1 MCLSPLGFISLKK
14 HSVVTVQIVE
24 FSWQLTKLQKK
35 KKKKKKKL
43 FIALGQAGNKHNRR
57 IRNMTLL
64 HSQKELPNQN
74 VLLYLKHICY
84 NWNPQLLPRTLLFSS
99 RMDTWRVKKKLLSN
113 LLHKSDHTI
122 QSLLCSI
129 WAVLLLD
136 ISDDCPGTLR
146 SKFLLSTNFSL
157 CRKSCQEKCSISNNA
172 QQFMPHFYIF
182 PHDGKRGQSL
192 TQPDNGSAGN
202 AECHCTNRKPTL
214 ALGMRGWYLQ
224 IHFILYTMAPS
235 CPLTPK
241 YCGWRHHFH
250 NFNSTTEVTR
260 QVLSENGV
268 CVGGCC
274 Q

>member
-99 RMDTWRVKKKLLSN
+99 RMDTWTVKKNYYQTYCIN
-113 LLHKSDHTI
+113 LII
-122 QSLLCSI
+122 QFKAFYAQSGQCYYLTFLMT
-129 WAVLLLD
+129 VLAL
-136 ISDDCPGTLR
+136 LR

>member
-99 RMDTWRVKKKLLSN
+99 RMDTWRVKKNYYQTYCIN
-113 LLHKSDHTI
+113 LII
-122 QSLLCSI
+122 QFKAFYAQSGQCYYL
-129 WAVLLLD
+129 
-136 ISDDCPGTLR
+136 T
-146 SKFLLSTNFSL
+146 FLMTV
-157 CRKSCQEKCSISNNA
+157 
-172 QQFMPHFYIF
+172 
-182 PHDGKRGQSL
+182 
-192 TQPDNGSAGN
+192 
-202 AECHCTNRKPTL
+202 L
-214 ALGMRGWYLQ
+214 ALWDPNSFFLQ
-224 IHFILYTMAPS
+224 TFPYAERAVKKNVLFLTMHSNS
-235 CPLTPK
+235 CLT
-241 YCGWRHHFH
+241 
-250 NFNSTTEVTR
+250 STSFLMTENV
-260 QVLSENGV
+260 VSP
-268 CVGGCC
+268 
-274 Q
+274 